1 MDEEARRRRRA
12 EARRRVRRQ
21 RAVVAVA
28 GAGLVLAAIVV
39 VLGVSGGATGRRQ
52 RSAVIVNGTR
62 RPVRPAELP
71 IGGREIFPAH
81 RVVAFYGAPGDP
93 RLGVLGTGPAD
104 RIARAAERQ
113 AAAYRSG
120 GGSAVPALEL
130 ITTVATS
137 SPGADGLYSAPQSAA
152 VVRRYLNAARRAR
165 ELLIL
170 DLQPGRGD
178 FLTQAREYEQFL
190 RDPDVSLALDP
201 EWQLAAGQ
209 LPDQQIGSTDA
220 ATVNRVSAYLAGIVA
235 DGRLPQKLLIVH
247 QFTDNGIRQRE
258 EIVPRAGL
266 AITVNV
272 DGFGDPPNKIARYH
286 AVAHLPAGLYHGF
299 KLFYTHDLHL
309 MSPGRVL
316 RLLPRPSLIVY
327 Q

>member
-1 MDEEARRRRRA
+1 MLVAI
-12 EARRRVRRQ
+12 
-21 RAVVAVA
+21 VVLVA
-28 GAGLVLAAIVV
+28 GAG
-39 VLGVSGGATGRRQ
+39 GGGGRRAQ
-52 RSAVIVNGTR
+52 RADLAVNGTR
-62 RPVRPAELP
+62 RPVKPAELP
-71 IGGREIFPAH
+71 GGGREIFPAH

-93 RLGVLGTGPAD
+93 RLGVLGTGTPD
-104 RIARAAERQ
+104 RIARAVKRQ
-113 AAAYRSG
+113 AAAY
-120 GGSAVPALEL
+120 GSAGLSAMPALEL
-130 ITTVATS
+130 IATVATS
-137 SPGADGLYSAPQSAA
+137 SPGADGLYSAQQSAA
-152 VVRRYLNAARRAR
+152 VVRRYLDAARRAR

-178 FLTQAREYEQFL
+178 FLTQARIYQQFL

-201 EWQLAAGQ
+201 EWQLAPGQ

-220 ATVNRVSAYLAGIVA
+220 ATINRVSAYLAGIVA

-266 AITVNV
+266 AITINV

-286 AVAHLPAGLYHGF
+286 AVARLPVGLYHGF
-299 KLFYTHDLHL
+299 KLFYTHDVHL